1 MKKAPEQTEVHSSA
15 DSKADFKE
23 FHALVRAFALRGHT
37 LIHTKQGYTAIRWNL
52 AKHLPTHSDAVAFLR
67 QIGGRYEL

>member
-1 MKKAPEQTEVHSSA
+1 MRKAPEQTKVHSSA
-15 DSKADFKE
+15 ESKTDFQE

-52 AKHLPTHSDAVAFLR
+52 AKHLANHAEAVAFLR
-67 QIGGRYEL
+67 LIGGKP